1 MASVPKIS
9 LKMAESIV
17 PVGMAGLSNQ
27 RVMAGLVPAIHALLI
42 KTWMPGTR
50 PGMTNEGLG

>member
-17 PVGMAGLSNQ
+17 PVGMAGLSGK
-27 RVMAGLVPAIHALLI
+27 MGHAS
-42 KTWMPGTR
+42 
-50 PGMTNEGLG
+50 